1 MKIHQKYPEFF
12 LNSNFAY
19 FSAWNIKTNAKF
31 NFETQSAKKKK
42 KEKKRKKKTK
52 LKI

>member
-42 KEKKRKKKTK
+42 EKKRKKKTK